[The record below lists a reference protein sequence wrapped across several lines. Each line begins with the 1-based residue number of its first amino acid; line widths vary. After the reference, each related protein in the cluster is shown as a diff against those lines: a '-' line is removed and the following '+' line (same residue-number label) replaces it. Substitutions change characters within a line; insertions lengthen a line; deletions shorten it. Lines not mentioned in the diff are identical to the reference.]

1 MNRYYDEEE
10 IRYYIEK
17 HNIDKIVPNIWK
29 FDKSRFHLVKSRK
42 GEHPVESCESE
53 VLMFLVEG
61 SVKNCAQMKN
71 GKRILMHISE
81 DFEILQD
88 LEMLHIENIEMEIE
102 TLKNAVFLE
111 LNLKGI
117 KDNIMNDPKFLYP
130 MLVQVAKKLSHTTIA
145 QAMIATYNLEN
156 RLSSYIIHTASEKFD
171 GKLVFNENL
180 VETAELLCTSYRH
193 LLRVLKEFC
202 ERGVLENN
210 KGEYVITDRGKLIE
224 LASDRPIYGK
234 FH

>member
-1 MNRYYDEEE
+1 
-10 IRYYIEK
+10 
-17 HNIDKIVPNIWK
+17 
-29 FDKSRFHLVKSRK
+29 
-42 GEHPVESCESE
+42 
-53 VLMFLVEG
+53 
-61 SVKNCAQMKN
+61 MK
-71 GKRILMHISE
+71 
-81 DFEILQD
+81 
-88 LEMLHIENIEMEIE
+88 
-102 TLKNAVFLE
+102 AVFLE

-202 ERGVLENN
+202 DRGVLENN
-210 KGEYVITDRGKLIE
+210 KSEYVITDRDKLIE